1 MKSVFNMEFY
11 SGESKSATNLPY
23 RFARDKVWRRYS
35 HKDMKMDLNKQ
46 RLFAM
51 LAVSLLLTACVGQQT
66 SIERNA
72 SHAAARI
79 DSIHFDPNTRQL
91 RADNIRW
98 MKTFLTQFY
107 EQGKADRAS
116 GLTQQQAEQRVK
128 RFSDCE
134 NGPFAP
140 ASQRSRIA
148 SHEYSADR
156 PEQQSQIM
164 LQSATATYW
173 DGYHGRP

>member
-1 MKSVFNMEFY
+1 MNK
-11 SGESKSATNLPY
+11 L
-23 RFARDKVWRRYS
+23 KVPV
-35 HKDMKMDLNKQ
+35 
-46 RLFAM
+46 M
-51 LAVSLLLTACVGQQT
+51 LAAALLLTGCVGQQT
-66 SIERNA
+66 SVERNA
-72 SHAAARI
+72 SHTAARL

-128 RFSDCE
+128 SFSDCE